1 MAFPIHSRH
10 TRRSALQLVG
20 ATGLT
25 MVGLPAT
32 MSRAALDAIHVAVV
46 VDTSG
51 AGGVY
56 GAPVLKGMLLAATE
70 INARGGVNGHALDLT
85 VSDGRSDL
93 ARVTALVR
101 RACHDTTMVALV
113 GPTLSS
119 EAVKVDPL
127 AQAAGL
133 PVLAVSNT
141 VPGLTAIGPYIFR
154 ITLGDAQIIPV
165 VLKTAQAS
173 LHFQKVALL
182 YDAVNA
188 ATAAAGRIFGAVAAR
203 MGLTIVATQTFASGA
218 THFGTP
224 LATLKAARPDA
235 LLVSALAQDAVRILT
250 QRLQVGMPARIPIIG
265 ANGLN
270 TAALIRGAG
279 VAAEGV
285 IVGTA
290 YDPSGPSARNR
301 HFRAAYVHRYGHPP
315 DVFAAQGYDGIYA
328 LATALRHA
336 HTTRDRQALRA
347 ALAALQ
353 DVPAVLSAT
362 GHFSFSANREANL
375 VPTVRIVRHG
385 RFVRFP

>member
-32 MSRAALDAIHVAVV
+32 VSRAALDAIHVAVV

-70 INARGGVNGHALDLT
+70 INAREGVNGHALDLT

-93 ARVTALVR
+93 ARVSALVR
-101 RACHDTTMVALV
+101 HACHDTTTVALV

-154 ITLGDAQIIPV
+154 IALGDAQIIPV
-165 VLKTAQAS
+165 VLKTAQAR

-182 YDAVNA
+182 YDKVNA
-188 ATAAAGRIFGAVAAR
+188 ATVAAR
-203 MGLTIVATQTFASGA
+203 T
-218 THFGTP
+218 
-224 LATLKAARPDA
+224 ARSP
-235 LLVSALAQDAVRILT
+235 SSSAVRPYT
-250 QRLQVGMPARIPIIG
+250 
-265 ANGLN
+265 
-270 TAALIRGAG
+270 T
-279 VAAEGV
+279 
-285 IVGTA
+285 
-290 YDPSGPSARNR
+290 
-301 HFRAAYVHRYGHPP
+301 
-315 DVFAAQGYDGIYA
+315 
-328 LATALRHA
+328 ATASS
-336 HTTRDRQALRA
+336 
-347 ALAALQ
+347 
-353 DVPAVLSAT
+353 P
-362 GHFSFSANREANL
+362 
-375 VPTVRIVRHG
+375 VRSWPSRTSHCSRSSTARGRNSWVR
-385 RFVRFP
+385 RRMI